1 VSIAVAWHFTQ
12 QMIPEVV
19 PASKFPALR
28 AVSAAAESLPEFLAA
43 PHGDGTYRDARA
55 A

>member
-19 PASKFPALR
+19 PASNFPALR
-28 AVSAAAESLPEFLAA
+28 VFSASAEGLPEFLAA
-43 PHGDGTYRDARA
+43 PHGDGTYRDIR
-55 A
+55 